1 MLSVTRKRPIKSPSV
16 KAVQPPRVSKF
27 LHCIIWWIGIH
38 ILSFVL
44 WVGISFFFFNS
55 SEDLNF
61 PCVFVRSDQDQPLTD
76 ELGKQHGVLR
86 WCGQR
91 RAERRGSRVRED
103 KGQGD
108 QGQLQ
113 ILTSWRLARS
123 WAMQMPGWSKARF
136 KCPGRENSW

>member
-16 KAVQPPRVSKF
+16 KAVQPPQVSKF

-44 WVGISFFFFNS
+44 RVGISFFFFNS

-123 WAMQMPGWSKARF
+123 WAMQIPGWSKARF
-136 KCPGRENSW
+136 KRPSRENSW